1 MCSPS
6 RGSADDHAGLA
17 VEVAVHARPA
27 ALRDV
32 ASNLAGAAG
41 EAGLG
46 SPLPDLAG
54 AWELV
59 VHPIIADEER
69 R

>member
-32 ASNLAGAAG
+32 ASDLAGSTG

-46 SPLPDLAG
+46 GPLPDLAG

-59 VHPIIADEER
+59 VHAVIAGEAR